1 MGPKS
6 LKDLTVAGW
15 VFHSYW
21 MLLESPAKARLFRGE
36 TSAIFPD
43 DLPMILPVDPHVISS
58 KMTVSGYIVVYL
70 PL

>member
-1 MGPKS
+1 
-6 LKDLTVAGW
+6 
-15 VFHSYW
+15 

-58 KMTVSGYIVVYL
+58 KNDIIWLYSGIPT
-70 PL
+70 PLKNDGVRQVG